1 MIWKKVPYH
10 GQDGTVAEVHVNTN
24 QTLIKKRYS
33 VDGLTVSGKKSKHTP
48 SEINDCFKREVYWTG
63 HLQGKWVPSIVDIDE
78 TKQIIIQDYYGPDL
92 LTNYQA
98 GTLLKDV
105 PDIVDQVIEMFK
117 FFKEQNVYK
126 INNAL
131 SNMAIKNKQLI
142 AFDFKWAKERPTWKD
157 KELFSYTEWVSKIDK
172 KLPEILEKLV

>member
-48 SEINDCFKREVYWTG
+48 SEINDCFKREIYWTEQ
-63 HLQGKWVPSIVDIDE
+63 LQGKWVPSIVDIDE
-78 TKQIIIQDYYGPDL
+78 TNQIIIQDYYGPDL

-117 FFKEQNVYK
+117 FFKQHNVYK
-126 INNAL
+126 LNNAL
-131 SNMAIKNKQLI
+131 SNMTVNGKQLV
-142 AFDFKWAKERPTWKD
+142 AFDFKWARKRPEGRKE
-157 KELFSYTEWVSKIDK
+157 ELFSYSEWMSKIDN
-172 KLPEILEKLV
+172 KLPRMLEKLA

>member
-1 MIWKKVPYH
+1 MNWVEVPYH
-10 GQDGTVAEVHVNTN
+10 GQDGTVAEVHINESR
-24 QTLIKKRYS
+24 TLIRKRYS
-33 VDGLTVSGKKSKHTP
+33 VDGLTVSGKKSKY
-48 SEINDCFKREVYWTG
+48 SESIIHECFANEVYWTER
-63 HLQGKWVPSIVDIDE
+63 LQSKWVPIVADVNEDKHEIVQE
-78 TKQIIIQDYYGPDL
+78 YNGPDL

-98 GTLLKDV
+98 GTLLNDV